1 MEAVSG
7 AGSESG
13 GAGDDAGEAERD
25 SRTQGRWSMILK
37 TKTRN
42 DLLEEV
48 AALSNELAAIRRR
61 PEGSVLSDVQI
72 SLAHAAEME
81 VERRQRAEI
90 ERVGRVKDEFLA
102 NLSHELRTPL
112 NAILGWAQL
121 LKAGKTSDAEMAEG
135 LEIIKRN
142 ALVQGQLIEDLLDMS
157 R

>member
-1 MEAVSG
+1 
-7 AGSESG
+7 
-13 GAGDDAGEAERD
+13 
-25 SRTQGRWSMILK
+25 MILK

-48 AALSNELAAIRRR
+48 QALSKELAAVRRM
-61 PEGSVLSDVQI
+61 PEASGRSDVQI

-81 VERRQRAEI
+81 VERRQRAEV

-112 NAILGWAQL
+112 NAILGWSQL
-121 LKAGKTSDAEMAEG
+121 LSSGKSSSKEVTEG
-135 LEIIKRN
+135 LEVIQRN

-157 R
+157 RI